1 MDSKTLKNEILS
13 EIRIQSIKRLKMDII
28 AFSDTNHHQQ
38 VTIDENCGVV
48 NVALASFANGLIIE
62 IQDAIET
69 QNYDISKRMSRIL
82 IQVLTSI
89 ESSFNNEIISNII
102 NVLNEM
108 FNSFFSSID
117 HIFNET
123 INSSKIIT
131 ESLYKC
137 AIGELTIEESF
148 MFIIKSILSAI
159 IAVGAVALEKKLY
172 AFLSPIVSPLLA
184 EVLSIS
190 FSILAAAFAV
200 VASMKFIEKMK
211 EILLLKIA
219 QLNKASLKYKEIEE
233 VCNTLIPQLIKDR
246 EKIMQIYNENL
257 LYKEEIFRSS
267 FYNFKKAINEN
278 NIDSVLK
285 ELSQI
290 NALYGEVLQFSTFEE
305 FDEFM
310 ISDEVLKLK

>member
-38 VTIDENCGVV
+38 FTIDENCGVV

-89 ESSFNNEIISNII
+89 ESSFNNEIISNITH
-102 NVLNEM
+102 VLNEM

-257 LYKEEIFRSS
+257 LYKEEIFRNS

-310 ISDEVLKLK
+310 MSDEVLKLK